1 MANHPSAEKRHRQ
14 NVKRRARNRH
24 HTSAMRTTVKTV
36 TSALAAKDPKAARA
50 ALKGAISTVA
60 KTAQKGVIKAKTA
73 SRKIA
78 RLTRAVH
85 KATTA
90 SKSA

>member
-24 HTSAMRTTVKTV
+24 HTSAMRSTVKAV
-36 TSALAAKDPKAARA
+36 TSALAGKDPKAARA
-50 ALKGAISTVA
+50 ALTEAISTVS
-60 KTAQKGVIKAKTA
+60 KTASKGVIKAKTA

-85 KATTA
+85 KASA
-90 SKSA
+90 AKSA